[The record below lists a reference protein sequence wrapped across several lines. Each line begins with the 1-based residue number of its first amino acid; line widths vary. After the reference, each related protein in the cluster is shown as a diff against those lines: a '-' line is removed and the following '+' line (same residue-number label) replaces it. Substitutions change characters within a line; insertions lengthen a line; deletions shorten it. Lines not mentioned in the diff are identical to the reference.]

1 MATAYHMVHYRKFE
15 ADGSS
20 PGSLEVLCRKALDHK
35 GSRSDALWSRADDRM
50 FDLKDEVG
58 GKILLN
64 KVADLSSAVFGE
76 MCFIESRGLQALLQL
91 TASKVQLSDLT
102 VAEIYDLQERAAPT
116 GSQFIRG
123 LAYWLA
129 IGDHLL
135 FVKTQAMTPDRMH
148 AYFNWLWKECTRSAP
163 VDLTFR
169 LRAELDRSA
178 HAGDVGDIR
187 RLKVSGNS
195 PPRMLATAD
204 EGAPKRVRST
214 ERAKRERKFV
224 TEQAA
229 EISRVVFGANETQ
242 SLLNSLGP
250 DEYLAAE
257 ASVAVRG
264 RRTEESK
271 KKMRELVDQVAD
283 ESDAKVQVEGKDGQI
298 SEGDAILRTRMP
310 FLVSHDGS
318 SLLDFENVADQLQ
331 EVYSR
336 FVRDGKL
343 KA

>member
-1 MATAYHMVHYRKFE
+1 MAVAYHMVHYRKFE
-15 ADGSS
+15 QDGS
-20 PGSLEVLCRKALDHK
+20 PVGSLEALCRRALDNK
-35 GSRSDALWSRADDRM
+35 GPSAENLWSRANDRM
-50 FDLKDEVG
+50 FDLGDEVG
-58 GKILLN
+58 GRILLN

-76 MCFIESRGLQALLQL
+76 MCFVESRGLQALLQL

-102 VAEIYDLQERAAPT
+102 LAEIYDLQERSAPA

-135 FVKTQAMTPDRMH
+135 FVKTQALTPDRMH
-148 AYFNWLWKECTRSAP
+148 AYFNWLWKERTRSAP
-163 VDLTFR
+163 VDMSFR
-169 LRAELDRSA
+169 LRAELDRSV

-195 PPRMLATAD
+195 PPRMVAPID
-204 EGAPKRVRST
+204 EGAPKRERST

-242 SLLNSLGP
+242 SLLSSLGP

-264 RRTEESK
+264 RRTEASK
-271 KKMRELVDQVAD
+271 RKMKELVDQVAD
-283 ESDAKVQVEGKDGQI
+283 DSDAKVQVEGKDGKI

-310 FLVSHDGS
+310 FLVPHDGS

>member
-15 ADGSS
+15 ADSSS
-20 PGSLEVLCRKALDHK
+20 PGSLEILCRKALDHR
-35 GSRSDALWSRADDRM
+35 GERSDALWSRADDRM
-50 FDLKDEVG
+50 FDLKDNVG

-91 TASKVQLSDLT
+91 TASKVKLSDLT
-102 VAEIYDLQERAAPT
+102 VAEIYDLQERSAPN

-129 IGDHLL
+129 IGDHLF

-148 AYFNWLWKECTRSAP
+148 AYFNWLWKERTQSAP
-163 VDLTFR
+163 IDLTFR

-187 RLKVSGNS
+187 RLKISGNS
-195 PPRMLATAD
+195 LPRMVATAG

-250 DEYLAAE
+250 GEYLAAE